1 MSKKHYNKTRGWL
14 LTEEQVVAVRFYLFL
29 AGIEFKFEARRKL
42 RDGMPK
48 SLVLHEWRKYKEVTS
63 LCADLGDLMPHVY
76 VRA

>member
-1 MSKKHYNKTRGWL
+1 MSKKKYNATRGWL

-48 SLVLHEWRKYKEVTS
+48 SLVLHEWRKYREAAALYT
-63 LCADLGDLMPHVY
+63 DLENLLPHVY
-76 VRA
+76 VRV